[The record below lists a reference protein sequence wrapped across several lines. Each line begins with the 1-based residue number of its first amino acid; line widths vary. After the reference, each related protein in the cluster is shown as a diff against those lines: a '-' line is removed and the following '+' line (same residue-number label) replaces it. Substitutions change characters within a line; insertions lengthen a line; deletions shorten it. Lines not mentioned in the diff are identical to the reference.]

1 MNLFEKKSIKPML
14 IGIQGEPF
22 DDPDYFYE
30 LKLGYIVLHI
40 WMKTETTCAISGIS
54 GFFRRYRIFH
64 KSINR

>member
-40 WMKTETTCAISGIS
+40 WMKTEMTLP
-54 GFFRRYRIFH
+54 FRICTSQFTRTKDWKGQYTR
-64 KSINR
+64 